1 MVFEQKNFT
10 QIFEAMRDRTV
21 STVSDFQTGSVVR
34 TLYES
39 FAYEMAILYEQMQ
52 RVYLSAYVDTAAE
65 VDLDKVVAILGIK
78 RGEPD
83 YATGIVTFDR
93 DLGLDENITIPIGT
107 LVTTEDKEE
116 SPKKAYKTIEAQI
129 IPPTETSIKVRV
141 QAIQPG
147 ETEVTKAGTV
157 KIMPQPIPGVKTV
170 DNPEAIV
177 FTGKL
182 RETDE
187 QLRERAKKALI
198 AASNANTTSIENALL
213 SLPGVRE
220 VKVRENFHNAKGK
233 VSLSSTPVSAE
244 KLPLHIPRG
253 TELTI
258 VLETTTRKQFITTE
272 SINFTGET
280 VEVSVQ
286 ASIPGKAGE
295 LNQSYTTQWEPL
307 RINELSFNLS
317 NSEPIELREFGVIE
331 VFVDGIDFEDTNKV
345 SQIKQEIER
354 VRAAGIYAILKPANA
369 IEIDGVFRI
378 ELNSNLRISAAER
391 IQIEEQVEKAI
402 AAHLKTQKMGQ
413 PLLIS
418 QLTRKILDCQNVSD
432 LLDFA
437 LKTTRQV
444 GKKPEVDSYASTVKT
459 VKRLEADIL
468 EKFTVKSIRV
478 ASEIKSLTVDVQVK
492 ATSLTQETHNT
503 FLETLQTY
511 FQRLLVGESIS
522 VSAIKAQ
529 LNAEV
534 EVWLNPHLWNPKMSF
549 DGQTVEV
556 SFVEK
561 GKLGKTFI
569 FSNFLRISG
578 AIKLILPLTITA
590 LEKQTVLTK
599 VRQEL
604 SDYLEQLKPEENI
617 EIEKFVNRA
626 LDVES
631 VLDVNW
637 KLGDFQVL
645 DLENARDRLD
655 VQKKEIRVEPFEK
668 TQLAADFAI
677 DSDVQVVP
685 IAISKLKL
693 RLNTTGLPP
702 ENINPEQLKTAMK
715 ETLTSLFTP
724 SFTQQLPSL
733 NLGENLDYEQLRT
746 NLLSLIRDR
755 ANNLSL
761 ATLQTLIPDGDN
773 KAQLIDV
780 TRIFLRGADYTL
792 DTLELTARESI
803 FTQQDIPMRIMERA
817 QLEPLNLSGDN
828 LQIIVEITGG

>member
-39 FAYEMAILYEQMQ
+39 FAYEMAILYEEMQ

-116 SPKKAYKTIEAQI
+116 SPKKAYKTIESQI

-233 VSLSSTPVSAE
+233 VSLSSTPVSAD
-244 KLPLHIPRG
+244 KLPIRIPRG

-258 VLETTTRKQFITTE
+258 VLETTTRKQFATTE

-307 RINELSFNLS
+307 RKDISFNLS

-331 VFVDGIDFEDTNKV
+331 VFVDGIDFEDTNKI

-444 GKKPEVDSYASTVKT
+444 GKKPEVDSYASTVK
-459 VKRLEADIL
+459 RLEADIL

-549 DGQTVEV
+549 DGKTVEV

-569 FSNFLRISG
+569 FSHFLRISG

-617 EIEKFVNRA
+617 EIDKFVNRA

-715 ETLTSLFTP
+715 ETLTSLFTAG
-724 SFTQQLPSL
+724 FTQQLPSL

-817 QLEPLNLSGDN
+817 QLQSLNLSGDN